1 MKIEVDELNNHQYF
15 LEDKLIHSE
24 LQIFINEKIKPKKK
38 WFYYLYLISL
48 ICSSAI
54 ASYTITKFF
63 ISEELSIN
71 YIFMYIFLGI
81 ITSMVLIPIHE
92 MIHYLAYKMKG
103 AKSVTFIANFKKVN
117 FATIADKF
125 VTNLNE
131 FSFIALSPFF
141 IILIATLLSFPFL
154 SPGFQLTAMVSLF
167 IHNIFCI
174 GDLTLLNYM
183 ASNKGMVTYD
193 DKEKGETYFYKKQQI

>member
-24 LQIFINEKIKPKKK
+24 LQIFINEKIKLKKK

-54 ASYTITKFF
+54 ASYIITKFF
-63 ISEELSIN
+63 ISEELSIS

-92 MIHYLAYKMKG
+92 MIHYL
-103 AKSVTFIANFKKVN
+103 V
-117 FATIADKF
+117 D
-125 VTNLNE
+125 
-131 FSFIALSPFF
+131 P
-141 IILIATLLSFPFL
+141 
-154 SPGFQLTAMVSLF
+154 
-167 IHNIFCI
+167 
-174 GDLTLLNYM
+174 
-183 ASNKGMVTYD
+183 
-193 DKEKGETYFYKKQQI
+193 